1 MLKQLVINRRYI
13 LKKSIAATTSIYALL
28 GFISLF
34 ADLNSLLGDE
44 MTIGCRVLISALALF
59 VVWGVCLIG
68 ACVHVIKTRKRKVVD
83 GQNGKGVY
91 VIYGDLFGESIV
103 PDTPRRSICFAV
115 NRCFDTIV
123 DDHLVSSA
131 SIHGYAMRRLYEE
144 KTFSPESLD
153 AAIQRAIPSSTPAE
167 KLSVRQK
174 PKGNLK
180 RYEVGT
186 AVDVRVSSRDHY
198 FMIGLSSFD
207 SDLKASTS
215 IPDYCLAIQKTIEFC
230 DANAQG
236 YPVLMPIMGGFLS
249 RTGLREKDLLEY
261 IVKCFE
267 FNKKHINADYYI
279 VVRESAK
286 DLISIVDL

>member
-1 MLKQLVINRRYI
+1 MLKQIAINRRYI
-13 LKKSIAATTSIYALL
+13 LKKSITATASIYALL
-28 GFISLF
+28 GFIGLF
-34 ADLNSLLGDE
+34 ADLTDILMDE
-44 MTIGCRVLISALALF
+44 KTIGCRVLVSALALF
-59 VVWGVCLIG
+59 VVWGVCFIG
-68 ACVHVIKTRKRKVVD
+68 ASVHVINTCKRKVVE

-91 VIYGDLFGESIV
+91 VMYGDLFGESIV
-103 PDTPRRSICFAV
+103 PNSPRRNICFAV

-131 SIHGYAMRRLYEE
+131 SIHGSAMKRLYEE
-144 KTFSPESLD
+144 KTFTPDTLD
-153 AAIQRAIPSSTPAE
+153 VAIQRAIPSSASFE

-198 FMIGLSSFD
+198 FMVGLSSFG

-215 IPDYCLAIQKTIEFC
+215 IPEYCLAIQKTIEFC

-249 RTGLREKDLLEY
+249 RTGLCEKDLLEY
-261 IVKCFE
+261 IVKSFE
-267 FNKKHINADYYI
+267 FNKKHINADYFI

-286 DLISIVDL
+286 ESISIMDL